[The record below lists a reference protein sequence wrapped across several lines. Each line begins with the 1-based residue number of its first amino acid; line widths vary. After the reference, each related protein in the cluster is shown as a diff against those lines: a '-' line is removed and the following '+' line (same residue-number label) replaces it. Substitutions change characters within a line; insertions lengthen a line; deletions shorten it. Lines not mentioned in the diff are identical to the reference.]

1 MARYS
6 VADWL
11 FRRLLGLVYLCAFG
25 SLALQIVGLAGSQG
39 IVPAGVSDWVLRSVC
54 LAGAAMAIGLVAG
67 FAPAVTLP
75 ALWLSYLWL
84 SSVASEFLLFQWDAL
99 LLEAGLLA
107 VFVAPLRIRDRLTE
121 ASEPPPVGLWL
132 MRWLLFR
139 LMAGSGAVK
148 LASGDPTWH
157 NFTALTFHYETQ
169 PIPNRVAFYAHHL
182 PAALNRASTAA
193 TLVIELMVPFLMFG
207 PPRLRRVAAAA
218 LAALQGLIALTG
230 NFAFFNLLAVALC
243 VFLVDDAAWAVVAR
257 PFRLHVTPRPPG
269 AVPTR
274 RMPRAIVI
282 AVAVVT
288 APVSLLAFTSSLG
301 LSMPGSPLVEPVARL
316 IAPLRSVNS
325 YGLFAVM
332 TTTRPEIIVEG
343 SADGERW
350 MEYEFKYKPGD
361 VRRAPPFVA
370 PHQPRLDWQMW
381 FAALGRFEE
390 NVWFQNFCLR
400 LLQAAPDV
408 LRLVERDPFRGRP
421 PKYVRAVLY
430 QFRFADQT
438 THKAEGLWW
447 TRQRLGAYSPVLS
460 LSGGGVR

>member
-1 MARYS
+1 
-6 VADWL
+6 
-11 FRRLLGLVYLCAFG
+11 
-25 SLALQIVGLAGSQG
+25 
-39 IVPAGVSDWVLRSVC
+39 
-54 LAGAAMAIGLVAG
+54 
-67 FAPAVTLP
+67 
-75 ALWLSYLWL
+75 
-84 SSVASEFLLFQWDAL
+84 
-99 LLEAGLLA
+99 
-107 VFVAPLRIRDRLTE
+107 
-121 ASEPPPVGLWL
+121 
-132 MRWLLFR
+132 
-139 LMAGSGAVK
+139 
-148 LASGDPTWH
+148 
-157 NFTALTFHYETQ
+157 
-169 PIPNRVAFYAHHL
+169 
-182 PAALNRASTAA
+182 
-193 TLVIELMVPFLMFG
+193 MFG

-218 LAALQGLIALTG
+218 LAALQALIALTG

-257 PFRLHVTPRPPG
+257 PLRLHVTPRRPG

-274 RMPRAIVI
+274 GMPRAIVI

-325 YGLFAVM
+325 YGLFAAM
-332 TTTRPEIIVEG
+332 TITRPEIIVEG
-343 SADGERW
+343 SANGERW

-408 LRLVERDPFRGRP
+408 LRLLEHDPFNGRP

-430 QFRFADQT
+430 QYRFANQT
-438 THKAEGLWW
+438 THNAEGLWW

-460 LSGGGVR
+460 LSGAVR